1 MSSSTK
7 APFSALDASAH
18 FKSTDGKD
26 SSEAHLR
33 GYAIGVNAD
42 EQCRNSE
49 NGDTHCDVDDHH
61 GAASGISNSE
71 AREHCAICA
80 CGDPGHCGPAS
91 GNSNGEGTAYILVV
105 LASAADRT
113 TVSPP
118 TTSIIKKSTSSAAD

>member
-18 FKSTDGKD
+18 FESTDGKD
-26 SSEAHLR
+26 SSEAHVR
-33 GYAIGVNAD
+33 GYAIGVNAN
-42 EQCRNSE
+42 EQWRNSE

-61 GAASGISNSE
+61 EAASGISNGE

-91 GNSNGEGTAYILVV
+91 GNLNGGGT
-105 LASAADRT
+105 ASAADRT
-113 TVSPP
+113 TVSPA
-118 TTSIIKKSTSSAAD
+118 TTSIIKKKKSTSSAAD